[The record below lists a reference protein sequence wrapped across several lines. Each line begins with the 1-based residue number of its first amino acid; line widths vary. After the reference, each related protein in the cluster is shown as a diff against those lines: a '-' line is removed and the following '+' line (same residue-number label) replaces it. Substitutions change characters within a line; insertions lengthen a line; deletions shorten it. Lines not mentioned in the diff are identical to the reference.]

1 MIKIEH
7 AKVNHISSRATLIE
21 LRSCVCWESR
31 ITCLLLET
39 LSTAEPERRTHSQ
52 HSNCDEE
59 KEIALYKRHKKYF
72 EEVQKL
78 TSSIWCRTRQ
88 NNSLNFIRD
97 MKLFMSR
104 YSANN
109 EFVSTCDG
117 CAARLSVRKY
127 RCLICFDS
135 DLCESCY
142 MTDKQPN
149 GHLSTHRM
157 IELR

>member
-1 MIKIEH
+1 MLIKI
-7 AKVNHISSRATLIE
+7 
-21 LRSCVCWESR
+21 RSYVRWESC
-31 ITCLLLET
+31 ITCILLET
-39 LSTAEPERRTHSQ
+39 LVTAEPEQRNVSQ
-52 HSNCDEE
+52 YGNCCEE
-59 KEIALYKRHKKYF
+59 KEIALHKRHKKYF

-78 TSSIWCRTRQ
+78 TSKIWCRTRQ

-117 CAARLSVRKY
+117 CAALLPWQKY
-127 RCLICFDS
+127 RCVICFDL

-142 MTDKQPN
+142 ISGKQPN

>member
-1 MIKIEH
+1 MIKIEDT
-7 AKVNHISSRATLIE
+7 KVNHRSSRATLIVI
-21 LRSCVCWESR
+21 RFCVRWESR
-31 ITCLLLET
+31 IISLLLET
-39 LSTAEPERRTHSQ
+39 LSTAEPEQRNFSQ
-52 HSNCDEE
+52 YGNCYEE

-78 TSSIWCRTRQ
+78 TSNIWCRTRQ

-117 CAARLSVRKY
+117 CAALLPWRKY

-142 MTDKQPN
+142 INGKQPN
-149 GHLSTHRM
+149 GHLSTHTM